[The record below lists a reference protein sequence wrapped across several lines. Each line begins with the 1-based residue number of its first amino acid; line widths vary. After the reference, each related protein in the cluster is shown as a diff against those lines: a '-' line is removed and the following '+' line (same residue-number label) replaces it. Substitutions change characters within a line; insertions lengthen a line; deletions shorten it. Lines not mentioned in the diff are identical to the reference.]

1 MAVESQESTSPNKL
15 FTQIVLAFAVP
26 IAIAVGVSQYV
37 TSGLKIDPSL
47 PTMSEEAVS
56 RRIKPVGDVVIAGGA
71 AATAAPVSAAPAAA
85 PAAPAAAPAPTPAA
99 PAAPAAAAP
108 APAAPAA
115 APAAIAKVDGKAV
128 YDKAC
133 GVCHGAGIAG
143 APKAGDKA
151 AWAPRIAQGK
161 ATLHEHAIKGIRGMP
176 AKGGN
181 PSLSDDEVKAAV
193 DMMVGMA
200 K

>member
-1 MAVESQESTSPNKL
+1 MAVESQESSSPNKI

-47 PTMSEEAVS
+47 PTMSEESVA
-56 RRIKPVGDVVIAGGA
+56 RRIKPVGDVVMAGG
-71 AATAAPVSAAPAAA
+71 AAPAAA
-85 PAAPAAAPAPTPAA
+85 PAAATPAAAPAPTAAPAPAA

-108 APAAPAA
+108 APATPATAPAA
-115 APAAIAKVDGKAV
+115 TAKVDGKAV
-128 YDKAC
+128 YEKAC
-133 GVCHGAGIAG
+133 NVCHGAGIAG

-181 PSLSDDEVKAAV
+181 PSLTDDEVKAAV

>member
-1 MAVESQESTSPNKL
+1 MAVESQESSSPNKI

-47 PTMSEEAVS
+47 PTMSEEAVA
-56 RRIKPVGDVVIAGGA
+56 RRIKPVGDVVVAGG
-71 AATAAPVSAAPAAA
+71 PAPAAA
-85 PAAPAAAPAPTPAA
+85 PAAAAPAAAPAPSA

-108 APAAPAA
+108 APAA
-115 APAAIAKVDGKAV
+115 APAATAKVDGKAV

-161 ATLHEHAIKGIRGMP
+161 ATLHDHAIKGIRGMP

>member
-1 MAVESQESTSPNKL
+1 MAVESQESSSPNKI

-47 PTMSEEAVS
+47 PTMSEESVA
-56 RRIKPVGDVVIAGGA
+56 RRIKPVGDVVMAGG
-71 AATAAPVSAAPAAA
+71 AAPAAA
-85 PAAPAAAPAPTPAA
+85 PAAAAPA

-115 APAAIAKVDGKAV
+115 APAATAKVDGKAV

>member
-1 MAVESQESTSPNKL
+1 MAVESQESSSPNKI

-47 PTMSEEAVS
+47 PTMSEESVA
-56 RRIKPVGDVVIAGGA
+56 RRIKPVGDVVMAGG
-71 AATAAPVSAAPAAA
+71 AAPAAA
-85 PAAPAAAPAPTPAA
+85 PAEAAPAAAPAPAA

-115 APAAIAKVDGKAV
+115 APAATAKVDGKAV